1 MRDCHRVNIGDAD
14 FSRRG
19 QFHLL
24 FSAGRPRGERPGGE
38 VEERRKRERERG
50 KRGEGPDIFEEFD
63 AELITQC
70 LAAYFP
76 AAEREVLG
84 RSRRQS
90 VWKTALSKRDG
101 IISWNDPTS
110 LRLSVSMQG
119 SGNRP
124 ISMLSAQTSI
134 YGGISPKIPAG
145 DSIPYPE
152 DRAGSSRPSMVSG
165 PGDTDEMV
173 GVSGGPSPKVSISL
187 EDGREFDRDTPEGSD
202 TILAH
207 FRTSDVSSLLPA
219 VRFPLGSLSESVG
232 DGRGAVDGSGAM
244 TFSAA
249 SDRLGGGDLSDAV
262 SLATVGEIT
271 AEAEKDQR
279 GSDEGEDQDET
290 EEVYG
295 DGGEVEVEE
304 PTTSNTGSSFRSH
317 LSLGV

>member
-1 MRDCHRVNIGDAD
+1 M
-14 FSRRG
+14 
-19 QFHLL
+19 
-24 FSAGRPRGERPGGE
+24 
-38 VEERRKRERERG
+38 
-50 KRGEGPDIFEEFD
+50 
-63 AELITQC
+63 
-70 LAAYFP
+70 
-76 AAEREVLG
+76 
-84 RSRRQS
+84 
-90 VWKTALSKRDG
+90 WKTVLSKRDG

-134 YGGISPKIPAG
+134 YGGISPKTLAG
-145 DSIPYPE
+145 DSIRYPG
-152 DRAGSSRPSMVSG
+152 DWAGSSGPSMVSG

-173 GVSGGPSPKVSISL
+173 GVSDGPSPKVSISL
-187 EDGREFDRDTPEGSD
+187 EDGREFDRDTTEGSD

-207 FRTSDVSSLLPA
+207 FLTSDVSSLPA

-249 SDRLGGGDLSDAV
+249 SNRLSRGDLSDAV
-262 SLATVGEIT
+262 SLTTVGEIT
-271 AEAEKDQR
+271 AEVENDQR

-295 DGGEVEVEE
+295 DGGEVEVVE
-304 PTTSNTGSSFRSH
+304 PTTSHTGLSFHSH